1 MNDMLTVSEVSR
13 TFGVSTRMLRHY
25 EKLGLIGSAR
35 RDDYAYRMYTP
46 EDVRRLRQ
54 ILLLRK
60 LRISLREI
68 GEILADPGPAAAV
81 RILEDN
87 LAQMDEE
94 LHALETVRSLIA
106 EFLDM
111 LKKRR
116 SLPVEDLLLQDSR
129 LITLADALSPS
140 STKLQE
146 ERRNKMEQME
156 NAAQP
161 LRDVRIVYLPASEVA
176 AAHFIGED
184 PEDRAGEMLS
194 DFVRGAK
201 LWEKHPGLRVY
212 GFNHPN
218 PIDETGFHGY
228 EFWVTIPDGTQVPA
242 PLVKK
247 YFPGGTY
254 AAHMIRMGDFQ
265 EWELLEA
272 WVQNNEEY
280 EYAGNGDP
288 EIMFGALEE
297 HLNFHEHI
305 RETPA
310 GEPETIQLDLL
321 IPVRKKA
328 K

>member
-218 PIDETGFHGY
+218 PMDETGFHGY

-265 EWELLEA
+265 EWELLES

>member
-106 EFLDM
+106 AFLDM

-194 DFVRGAK
+194 DFVRGTK

-218 PIDETGFHGY
+218 PMDETGFHGY

-265 EWELLEA
+265 EWELLES